1 MPVKSNAKGDGTR
14 PIYLVGGVISLHELY
29 RVDEAKRRLGWT
41 DSAYRAATRRGLNVL
56 ESGKRRY
63 ISGQEIIR
71 FLSSESS
78 KSSQ

>member
-1 MPVKSNAKGDGTR
+1 MPAKSSSQGDGTR
-14 PIYLVGGVISLHELY
+14 PTFFVGGVISIHELY
-29 RVDEAKRRLGWT
+29 SVDEAKRRLGWT
-41 DSAYRAATRRGLNVL
+41 DSAYRAATRRGLNVM

>member
-1 MPVKSNAKGDGTR
+1 MPAQSRHQAEGTR
-14 PIYLVGGVISLHELY
+14 LPSPVGGVISVHEVY

-63 ISGQEIIR
+63 ISGQEILR

-78 KSSQ
+78 KSST